1 MESSGDS
8 TMAARS
14 PTTPVNVAPER
25 AVPAFSLQFSEPEP
39 ESDDEVF
46 PKTHDAV
53 GSASEVEKCVEKT
66 ASSSSGGEEE
76 EEAVNVVESDA
87 AAKGKQVATEG
98 NSDDSDSSDS
108 SAYLIS

>member
-8 TMAARS
+8 VPATRS
-14 PTTPVNVAPER
+14 PAALANVALER
-25 AVPAFSLQFSEPEP
+25 AMPAFFLQFSEPEP
-39 ESDDEVF
+39 KSDDEVF
-46 PKTHDAV
+46 PKTHDAT
-53 GSASEVEKCVEKT
+53 GSASEVEKRAEKT